1 MSKGRSPKL
10 LVEVTGVVEAPAD
23 KVWPLLRRAIPFT
36 EENGTTAAHQGG
48 WWYRG
53 EWSAH
58 PDGNRTLVTHRVYNV
73 APAMRWA
80 VPLANRFFIGFTQK
94 TRNGFQYT
102 ITEISEQL
110 DTNAY
115 LTPRP
120 LPKHPRRRR

>member
-10 LVEVTGVVEAPAD
+10 LVDVTGVVEAPVD

-94 TRNGFQYT
+94 TRNGFQHT
-102 ITEISEQL
+102 ITEISQQL

>member
-10 LVEVTGVVEAPAD
+10 LVDVAGVIEAPVD
-23 KVWPLLRRAIPFT
+23 KVWPLLRRAVPFT

-58 PDGNRTLVTHRVYNV
+58 AEGNRTLVTHRVYNV

-80 VPLANRFFIGFTQK
+80 VPLANRFFVGFAAK
-94 TRNGFQYT
+94 TRNGFEHT
-102 ITEISEQL
+102 VTEISQQL
-110 DTNAY
+110 GTSGY
-115 LTPRP
+115 LTARP
-120 LPKHPRRRR
+120 LSKHPRRRR

>member
-1 MSKGRSPKL
+1 
-10 LVEVTGVVEAPAD
+10 
-23 KVWPLLRRAIPFT
+23 
-36 EENGTTAAHQGG
+36 
-48 WWYRG
+48 
-53 EWSAH
+53 
-58 PDGNRTLVTHRVYNV
+58 
-73 APAMRWA
+73 MRWA

-94 TRNGFQYT
+94 TRNGFQHT